1 MVFGTKTI
9 TLRGHSYRMWN
20 LGFCWR
26 GIHRRRNWPEWWA
39 WSRTCDCGVE
49 LVPEDRERL
58 DAVADWK
65 NRVRPPNS
73 PFIVPFSHANAY
85 PTLTTYTSG
94 DYPLVQVEGVTE

>member
-1 MVFGTKTI
+1 MFGTETV
-9 TLRGHSYRMWN
+9 TVRGYSYRMWN

-39 WSRTCDCGVE
+39 WEKRCDCGAE

-65 NRVRPPNS
+65 NRVHPPNS
-73 PFIVPFSHANAY
+73 PFIV
-85 PTLTTYTSG
+85 SG
-94 DYPLVQVEGVTE
+94 YHVNYSPSTDTIFPGRVQATIEGVPE